1 MLVNGL
7 ESAGGYPKNAEKM
20 LKNICAIFNACQ
32 CMLENACIHFVML
45 KIVFEQPEMFS
56 WLRNGFS
63 EMFRSSW
70 DGDGNLLTILD
81 AFSLPW
87 HLGTE
92 LSNILL

>member
-1 MLVNGL
+1 M
-7 ESAGGYPKNAEKM
+7 ERA
-20 LKNICAIFNACQ
+20 
-32 CMLENACIHFVML
+32 
-45 KIVFEQPEMFS
+45 EMFS

-81 AFSLPW
+81 VFSLPW